1 MRTVRQLRPRLQLG
15 PSVHPADVPRLR
27 RAGITAVLSLQQA
40 GVDLPQAAIEYMR
53 AACEPTIVFRNISI
67 HDYDPHA
74 VIAALPRALSV
85 LRTLLADDR
94 VVYLHC
100 SEGINRAPSV
110 ALAYLV
116 RDEDLSVDAALAQ
129 LRACDPGARPYAAV
143 IDWLRSRPSSEQP
156 ARTGDAM
163 EGARP

>member
-1 MRTVRQLRPRLQLG
+1 VPRLQ
-15 PSVHPADVPRLR
+15 

-40 GVDLPQAAIEYMR
+40 GVDLPHAAIERMR
-53 AACEPTIVFRNISI
+53 AACEPGIVFRNVSI

-74 VIAALPRALSV
+74 VIEALPQVLS
-85 LRTLLADDR
+85 LLQLLLADGQ
-94 VVYLHC
+94 VAYLHC

-116 RDEDLSVDAALAQ
+116 RHEEVDVDVALAH

-143 IDWLRSRPSSEQP
+143 VDWLRNGN
-156 ARTGDAM
+156 ARS
-163 EGARP
+163 